1 MKYQL
6 RKYCRKLANSIFVNV
21 WKKYIIS
28 IRKPNKIKL
37 KLILIKKTYKMVY
50 AIKKK
55 MIKKICGKK
64 NSIQKEYNYK
74 KSTKNM

>member
-1 MKYQL
+1 
-6 RKYCRKLANSIFVNV
+6 
-21 WKKYIIS
+21 
-28 IRKPNKIKL
+28 
-37 KLILIKKTYKMVY
+37 MVY